1 MITNNRIHSAR
12 TIDCFGRDV
21 GLHYRSCVGVD
32 SKKHHLAELLMKRST
47 TDCYSRL
54 IGVLGIICAV
64 VASFVDVGVAN
75 ALPASSVR
83 RLFVTN
89 NTFIGSSQQIISSNL
104 DGSSPQLIASTLGG
118 SMDVDV
124 FENNIY
130 WTENIAGRIRRAALD
145 GSGVETV
152 FESTSSFPTIISA
165 SISIDPIGRR
175 VYWANQQ
182 VADMR
187 SVSLDG
193 TDPQILSIAGLD
205 TPYAVAVDHIHEK
218 LYWTEY
224 RFRRLYRANLD
235 GSSPELL
242 VQDGGS
248 LPTVDGLALDL
259 VEGKVYWTNRLLDR
273 VQRANLDGSQVET
286 IVMASGSGSNFR
298 DIEIDPISRKLYWVD
313 DRKDISEMSYI
324 YRANLDGTG
333 SELLMELVGQA
344 TGLAISV
351 PEPSAAIL
359 LAFSLLGGSGYRRRS
374 A

>member
-1 MITNNRIHSAR
+1 MT
-12 TIDCFGRDV
+12 TDCFDRNV
-21 GLHYRSCVGVD
+21 RLHYRSCVALD
-32 SKKHHLAELLMKRST
+32 FNKHHLAELLMKRSA

-54 IGVLGIICAV
+54 IGVLGVICTLAAFVAV
-64 VASFVDVGVAN
+64 DEAN

-89 NTFIGSSQQIISSNL
+89 NTYIGSSQPIISSKL
-104 DGSSPQLIASTLGG
+104 DGSSSQVIAFSQGG
-118 SMDVDV
+118 ALDIDA
-124 FENNIY
+124 FENHIY
-130 WTENIAGRIRRAALD
+130 WTENNFGKVRRASLD
-145 GSGVETV
+145 GSGIETL
-152 FESTSSFPTIISA
+152 FQATPSFPA
-165 SISIDPIGRR
+165 VMPAGLAIDPAAKIL
-175 VYWANQQ
+175 YWSNQQ
-182 VADMR
+182 INDIR
-187 SVSLDG
+187 SMSLDG
-193 TDPQILSIAGLD
+193 VNPQVLNISGLD
-205 TPYAVAVDHIHEK
+205 TPYALAVDHLNEK
-218 LYWTEY
+218 LYWSEY
-224 RFRRLYRANLD
+224 RFRRINRANLD
-235 GSSPELL
+235 GSSPELV
-242 VQDGGS
+242 VQDGGD

-286 IVMASGSGSNFR
+286 IIMASGSGSNLR

-351 PEPSAAIL
+351 PEPSAATL
-359 LAFSLLGGSGYRRRS
+359 LAFGLIGASCYCRRS